1 MDKKMNDK
9 SLDII
14 KRTKFFT
21 DKIKNIS
28 SIEDISSN
36 KIRVISNEKSY
47 VLGLYSMDDFDKLKK
62 EEIINN
68 YLKSID
74 LLDTLDLFEIGIMP
88 DINKSYKIF
97 EYRDEI

>member
-36 KIRVISNEKSY
+36 KIRVISNEK
-47 VLGLYSMDDFDKLKK
+47 DR
-62 EEIINN
+62 
-68 YLKSID
+68 KSVV
-74 LLDTLDLFEIGIMP
+74 
-88 DINKSYKIF
+88 
-97 EYRDEI
+97 

>member
-1 MDKKMNDK
+1 MNDK

-62 EEIINN
+62 KKLLII
-68 YLKSID
+68 I
-74 LLDTLDLFEIGIMP
+74 
-88 DINKSYKIF
+88 
-97 EYRDEI
+97 

>member
-62 EEIINN
+62 KKLLII
-68 YLKSID
+68 I
-74 LLDTLDLFEIGIMP
+74 
-88 DINKSYKIF
+88 
-97 EYRDEI
+97 